1 MPDGMFS
8 EVGAALRFLR
18 ESADLTQAELARR
31 ARVGKSQLSKYES
44 GKELPKL
51 ESLGKLLGV
60 LETEPLTLFYTAHLL
75 QHRQRIVPVALLLA
89 TRPPGRDPALESFRK
104 LFDQFLESF
113 EILVQSRLGAAAAA
127 TPEAP

>member
-1 MPDGMFS
+1 MFA

-18 ESADLTQAELARR
+18 ESVDLTQAELARR

-51 ESLGKLLGV
+51 ESLGKLLAV
-60 LETEPLTLFYTAHLL
+60 LETEPLILFYTAHLL
-75 QHRQRIVPVALLLA
+75 QHRERIVPVALLLA

-113 EILVQSRLGAAAAA
+113 EVLVRSRLGA
-127 TPEAP
+127 TPSSTEEPPSPS